1 MKKALATVGLLVL
14 SFIPA
19 PSFSHG
25 NEKYSACELSRIVSG
40 RYGGKAENAIFY
52 CWNPN
57 DPDVGI
63 GIGIPQGIHPEEGIP
78 DMEPMEMPSM
88 EPTEMPSI
96 EPMEM
101 PDIDLM
107 LPADMSPA
115 GSTCT
120 PGTPQFCDF

>member
-57 DPDVGI
+57 DPGI
-63 GIGIPQGIHPEEGIP
+63 GSGMPKPPQAKPPQAMRELENTGCSVLPEHP
-78 DMEPMEMPSM
+78 
-88 EPTEMPSI
+88 
-96 EPMEM
+96 
-101 PDIDLM
+101 
-107 LPADMSPA
+107 
-115 GSTCT
+115 CHRK
-120 PGTPQFCDF
+120 